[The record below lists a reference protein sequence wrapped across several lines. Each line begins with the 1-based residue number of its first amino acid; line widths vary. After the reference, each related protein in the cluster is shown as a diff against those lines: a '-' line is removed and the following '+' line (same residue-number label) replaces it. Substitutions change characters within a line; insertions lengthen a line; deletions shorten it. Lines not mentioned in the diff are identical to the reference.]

1 MARAEGAGGIRSL
14 EKGAG
19 VLRQMRAAGGPLR
32 LTEIARLAGMSR
44 SMAHGY
50 LVSLVRAGLVAQDP
64 DSGRYDLGEDALQ
77 LGLAALTRVDF
88 MKLGRESLEGL
99 AAETGETVILSVW
112 SDEGPVCVAKIDGKR
127 RSIYEVRVG
136 GVANLLITSTGLAFL
151 AYKQARSCRD
161 LIERARDRG
170 LGAGLDDVKLEAAL
184 ARIRAAGLAT
194 TQPAMLPEAS
204 TIAAPVFGQDNEMR
218 AALTVIGP
226 TGALDVSPEGVNAA
240 ALLQAAER
248 LSRRLGA
255 QRQGGAAGGLAQTPA

>member
-1 MARAEGAGGIRSL
+1 MTRAEGAGGIRSL

-19 VLRQMRAAGGPLR
+19 VLRHMRAAGGPLR

-50 LVSLVRAGLVAQDP
+50 LVSLVRSGLVAQDP

-88 MKLGRESLEGL
+88 MKMGREALESL
-99 AAETGETVILSVW
+99 AAELGETVILSVW

-127 RSIYEVRVG
+127 PSLYEVRVG
-136 GVANLLITSTGLAFL
+136 GVANLLVTSTGLAFL
-151 AYKQARSCRD
+151 AHRPLGPCRE
-161 LIERARDRG
+161 LIDRARDRG
-170 LGAGLDDVKLEAAL
+170 LGAGLDDARLEAAL
-184 ARIRAAGLAT
+184 ERIRTAGLAT

-204 TIAAPVFGQDNEMR
+204 SIAAPVFGHGDEIR

-226 TGALDVSPEGVNAA
+226 TGALDVSPEGVIAA
-240 ALLQAAER
+240 ALLQTAGR

-255 QRQGGAAGGLAQTPA
+255 QRFAPDSGLAMQTPS

>member
-19 VLRQMRAAGGPLR
+19 VLRHMRAAGGPLR

-88 MKLGRESLEGL
+88 MKLGRETLESL
-99 AAETGETVILSVW
+99 AADIGETVLLSVW
-112 SDEGPVCVAKIDGKR
+112 SDGGPVCVAKIDGKR
-127 RSIYEVRVG
+127 RSLYEVRVG
-136 GVANLLITSTGLAFL
+136 GVANLLVTSTGLAFL
-151 AYKQARSCRD
+151 AYKPAGSCRD

-170 LGAGLDDVKLEAAL
+170 LGAGLDDVKLEAVFE
-184 ARIRAAGLAT
+184 RIRRAGLSA

-204 TIAAPVFGQDNEMR
+204 SIAAPVFGQSNDMR

-226 TGALDVSPEGVNAA
+226 TGALDISPEGVNAA
-240 ALLQAAER
+240 ALLQAAGR

-255 QRQGGAAGGLAQTPA
+255 QPGGLAPGGVAHAPS